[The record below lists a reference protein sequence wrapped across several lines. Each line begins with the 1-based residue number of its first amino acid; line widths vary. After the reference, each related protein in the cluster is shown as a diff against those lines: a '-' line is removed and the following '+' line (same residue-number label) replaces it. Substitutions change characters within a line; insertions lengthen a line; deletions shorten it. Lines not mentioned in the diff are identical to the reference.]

1 MPFALMFYQPFE
13 FLRLVSRYGT
23 YAALNSD
30 KKFFFQIRAPANII
44 PIRRLF
50 AHFSIYIWTVI
61 GTCTKDLLH
70 LNPTLKC

>member
-50 AHFSIYIWTVI
+50 AHFSIYI
-61 GTCTKDLLH
+61 
-70 LNPTLKC
+70 